1 MDERDRLLM
10 ISSLEQKTN
19 KNELPNVSSRDRR
32 SGNANFQRWAS
43 IMISMLLV
51 MCVLTC
57 SVIPSKADLF
67 AQKK

>member
-19 KNELPNVSSRDRR
+19 KNELPNVASRDRR
-32 SGNANFQRWAS
+32 SGNANFQRLAS

-57 SVIPSKADLF
+57 SVTPSEPDLF